1 MKRLLLVICMMI
13 TGNLAWAQSAP
24 PLASAQSFAILGAT
38 TVTSTGA
45 TVVTGDVGVSP
56 GTAVTG
62 FPMVTGGTIHANDG
76 TAVAAQADAHTAYN
90 ALVAEPCGTDLSG
103 LTLGTSPGAVML
115 SPGVYCFPG
124 TSAQLTGT
132 LTLSGNGVYV
142 FQIGSTLT
150 TATSSSVVLTNGAK
164 AASVFWQVGSSAT
177 FGTGTAFVG
186 SLLALVSATVTT
198 GTSVDGRVFALTGAV
213 TMDTNRITAAASG
226 VGRWEIVHTTKN
238 SDAQKAMYPGGFST
252 FLTADGTG
260 NTYGTFT
267 SSLCVIDAESF
278 NIVPTWVA
286 LGGNMFQITITVDN
300 LGQGQN
306 FAFIYN
312 GTYDFHTAVPGNA
325 SLFIPAITGTYYA
338 TGGDVSACSL
348 ATQLSPGDFVAT
360 FLPTI
365 SSGAASGSL
374 DSFNADNSLAFDA
387 TVSATITF
395 SAPPAPGQI
404 AGTVSL
410 GSNPTFNHTECFA
423 TTSGV
428 VAPLNINPNR
438 SSQSGISEYMFAE
451 GLDPHGIPT
460 TLFLNGF
467 SANQYTAA
475 TNTNRNAIGI
485 TTTAWVVP
493 AAIGEDNPDP
503 VVGVTGVSND
513 GTNNVIVVLYGVLG
527 GACNNAG
534 GVDAPFHFL
543 SGTPIVHKHK
553 VHRRRGNR
561 GIANPGRDEDRED

>member
-24 PLASAQSFAILGAT
+24 PLGSAQSFAILGAT
-38 TVTSTGA
+38 MVTSTGA

-62 FPMVTGGTIHANDG
+62 FPTVTGGTIHANDG

-90 ALVAEPCGTDLSG
+90 ALVAQPCGTNLSG
-103 LTLGTSPGAVML
+103 LTLGTSPAAVIL
-115 SPGVYCFPG
+115 SPGVYCFP

-213 TMDTNRITAAASG
+213 TMDTNAITAAASG
-226 VGRWEIVHTTKN
+226 VGRWEIVHTTKD
-238 SDAQKAMYPGGFST
+238 SDAQMALYPGGFST

-286 LGGNMFQITITVDN
+286 LGGNKFQITITVDN

-306 FAFIYN
+306 FSFVYN
-312 GTYDFHTAVPGNA
+312 GTYDFYAAVPGNA
-325 SLFIPAITGTYYA
+325 SLFIPAITGTYSA
-338 TGGDVSACSL
+338 TGGDVW
-348 ATQLSPGDFVAT
+348 
-360 FLPTI
+360 
-365 SSGAASGSL
+365 
-374 DSFNADNSLAFDA
+374 
-387 TVSATITF
+387 
-395 SAPPAPGQI
+395 
-404 AGTVSL
+404 
-410 GSNPTFNHTECFA
+410 
-423 TTSGV
+423 
-428 VAPLNINPNR
+428 
-438 SSQSGISEYMFAE
+438 
-451 GLDPHGIPT
+451 
-460 TLFLNGF
+460 
-467 SANQYTAA
+467 
-475 TNTNRNAIGI
+475 TNR
-485 TTTAWVVP
+485 TA
-493 AAIGEDNPDP
+493 
-503 VVGVTGVSND
+503 T
-513 GTNNVIVVLYGVLG
+513 
-527 GACNNAG
+527 
-534 GVDAPFHFL
+534 
-543 SGTPIVHKHK
+543 
-553 VHRRRGNR
+553 
-561 GIANPGRDEDRED
+561 

>member
-13 TGNLAWAQSAP
+13 TGNLARAQSAP

-45 TVVTGDVGVSP
+45 TVVTGDLGVSP

-62 FPMVTGGTIHANDG
+62 SPTVTGGTIHANDA

-90 ALVAEPCGTDLSG
+90 ALVAEPCGTDLTG
-103 LTLGTSPGAVML
+103 RTLGTSPGAVTL

-124 TSAQLTGT
+124 TSAQLTGI

-213 TMDTNRITAAASG
+213 TMDTNAITAAASG
-226 VGRWEIVHTTKN
+226 VGRWEIVHT
-238 SDAQKAMYPGGFST
+238 SQDSAPQSALYPGGFST
-252 FLTADGTG
+252 FLRADGTG

-300 LGQGQN
+300 LGQGPN

-325 SLFIPAITGTYYA
+325 SLSIPAITGTYYA

-348 ATQLSPGDFVAT
+348 ATPGSPGHFVAT

-374 DSFNADNSLAFDA
+374 DGFNADNGSAFDA

-404 AGTVSL
+404 AGMVSL
-410 GSNPTFNHTECFA
+410 GSNPTFNNKECFA
-423 TTSGV
+423 TATNGV
-428 VAPLNINPNR
+428 VAPLNINSNR

-485 TTTAWVVP
+485 TTTDWVVP
-493 AAIGEDNPDP
+493 AAIGEDNFDI
-503 VVGVTGVSND
+503 GVTGVSND
-513 GTNNVIVVLYGVLG
+513 GTNSVIVVLYGVLG

-543 SGTPIVHKHK
+543 SGTRIVHKHK

-561 GIANPGRDEDRED
+561 GIANPGREEDRED